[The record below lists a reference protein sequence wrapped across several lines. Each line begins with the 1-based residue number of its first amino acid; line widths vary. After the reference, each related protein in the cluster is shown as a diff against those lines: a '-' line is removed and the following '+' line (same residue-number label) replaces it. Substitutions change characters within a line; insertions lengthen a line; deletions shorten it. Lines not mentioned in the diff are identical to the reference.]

1 MWFMAVVC
9 SWTTLKWIT
18 LVHFV
23 LQKPMRNLKEFPL
36 SLIVLNVHEQVKT
49 EKCGF
54 IANKFHCYLY
64 MNFISIYSKISEDAP
79 MLQGESSLP
88 PSFPPSLWMLF
99 FPGKLNLKV
108 IEYEKDYSQLEAK
121 YWIINNGNPPP
132 YMFFW
137 HWFYCPYYP
146 LRKRFEKIWSRG
158 IRFCFGSSV
167 IIIFLVFQFLKMRK
181 CLQPHD

>member
-1 MWFMAVVC
+1 MAVVC

-54 IANKFHCYLY
+54 IANSFHCYLY

-121 YWIINNGNPPP
+121 Y
-132 YMFFW
+132 
-137 HWFYCPYYP
+137 
-146 LRKRFEKIWSRG
+146 
-158 IRFCFGSSV
+158 
-167 IIIFLVFQFLKMRK
+167 
-181 CLQPHD
+181 